1 MILTAKMY
9 KQHNLTV
16 YVTEILKKNEPI
28 LHFEVEIFFKIT
40 VTYTVESNLFYEITY
55 KVKRSS

>member
-16 YVTEILKKNEPI
+16 YVTEILKKNEPS
-28 LHFEVEIFFKIT
+28 LHFEVEIFFKISVTHT
-40 VTYTVESNLFYEITY
+40 VKTCF
-55 KVKRSS
+55 RF